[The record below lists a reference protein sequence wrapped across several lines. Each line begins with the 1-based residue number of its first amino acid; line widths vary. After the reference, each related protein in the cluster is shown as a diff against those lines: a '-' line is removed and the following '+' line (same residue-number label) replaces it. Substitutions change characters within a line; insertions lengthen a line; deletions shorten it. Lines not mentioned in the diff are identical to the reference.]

1 MKRVAPGDRP
11 EGEWD
16 ASGKAKGP
24 EMFVLKK
31 TMLQGG
37 VLDKIPRFCHSR
49 GDR

>member
-11 EGEWD
+11 EGGWD

-37 VLDKIPRFCHSR
+37 GPGQNPQVLPLPW
-49 GDR
+49 